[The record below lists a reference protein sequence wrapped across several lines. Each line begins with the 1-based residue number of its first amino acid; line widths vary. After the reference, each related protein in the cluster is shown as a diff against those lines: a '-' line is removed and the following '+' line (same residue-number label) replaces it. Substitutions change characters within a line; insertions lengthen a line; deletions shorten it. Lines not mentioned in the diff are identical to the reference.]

1 MFEDTKKPKASAT
14 DTDLVE
20 LLDRVLNKGVVV
32 HGEISISVANVDLIY
47 LGLNVLLTSIDKLE
61 ELRKDGHRVPLSKPL
76 NSESLNTLVAEGK
89 GGKR

>member
-1 MFEDTKKPKASAT
+1 MLDEPKRPKASAT
-14 DTDLVE
+14 DNDLVE

-61 ELRKDGHRVPLSKPL
+61 ELRKDGQRLPLSKPL
-76 NSESLNTLVAEGK
+76 NVLVTEGK

>member
-1 MFEDTKKPKASAT
+1 MFEDHGKPKASTT
-14 DTDLVE
+14 DNQLVE
-20 LLDRVLNKGVVV
+20 LLDRILDRGVVV

-61 ELRKDGHRVPLSKPL
+61 ELRKDGHRIPLSSKP
-76 NSESLNTLVAEGK
+76 LNTLVAEGK

>member
-1 MFEDTKKPKASAT
+1 MLDEPKRPKASAT
-14 DTDLVE
+14 DNDLVE

-61 ELRKDGHRVPLSKPL
+61 EIRKDGNRLPLSSKP
-76 NSESLNTLVAEGK
+76 LNTLVAEGK

>member
-1 MFEDTKKPKASAT
+1 MFDDKEKSNFSTT
-14 DTDLVE
+14 GNQLVE
-20 LLDRVLNKGVVV
+20 LLDRILDRGVVV

-61 ELRKDGHRVPLSKPL
+61 EIRKDGNKLPLSSKPL
-76 NSESLNTLVAEGK
+76 NALVAEGK

>member
-1 MFEDTKKPKASAT
+1 MFEDTEKPKASAT
-14 DTDLVE
+14 DNQLVE

-61 ELRKDGHRVPLSKPL
+61 ELRKDGHRIPLSSKAL
-76 NSESLNTLVAEGK
+76 NPLVAKGK
-89 GGKR
+89 GGKG

>member
-1 MFEDTKKPKASAT
+1 MFDDKEKSNFSTT
-14 DTDLVE
+14 GNQLVE
-20 LLDRVLNKGVVV
+20 LLDRILDRGVVV

-61 ELRKDGHRVPLSKPL
+61 EIRKDGNRLPLSSKPL
-76 NSESLNTLVAEGK
+76 NALVAEGK

>member
-1 MFEDTKKPKASAT
+1 MDKPKRSKASAT
-14 DTDLVE
+14 DNQLVE

-61 ELRKDGHRVPLSKPL
+61 EIRKEGHRLPLSGH
-76 NSESLNTLVAEGK
+76 LNTLVAEGK
-89 GGKR
+89 GAGR

>member
-1 MFEDTKKPKASAT
+1 MLDEPKRPKASAT
-14 DTDLVE
+14 DNDLVE

-61 ELRKDGHRVPLSKPL
+61 ELRKDGNRLPLSKPL
-76 NSESLNTLVAEGK
+76 SSGPLNTLVAKGQGGK
-89 GGKR
+89 G

>member
-1 MFEDTKKPKASAT
+1 MLDEPKRPKASAT
-14 DTDLVE
+14 DNDLVE

-61 ELRKDGHRVPLSKPL
+61 EIRKEGHRLPLSGP
-76 NSESLNTLVAEGK
+76 LNTLVAEGK

>member
-1 MFEDTKKPKASAT
+1 MLDEPKKPKASAT
-14 DTDLVE
+14 DNNLVE

-61 ELRKDGHRVPLSKPL
+61 ELRKDGHRIPLSSKPL
-76 NSESLNTLVAEGK
+76 STLVAEGGGSK
-89 GGKR
+89 G